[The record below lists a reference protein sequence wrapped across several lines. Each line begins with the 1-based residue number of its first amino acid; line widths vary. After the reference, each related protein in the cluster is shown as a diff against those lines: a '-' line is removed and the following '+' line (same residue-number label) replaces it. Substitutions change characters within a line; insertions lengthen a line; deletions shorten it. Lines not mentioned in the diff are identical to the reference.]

1 MHFFNTIAKNIQV
14 MQIGNKLRGL
24 RNENGFS
31 TAELADRLD
40 ISETTYRR
48 YETDKN
54 FPDIFTLDKIAK
66 IYNKNIAEILPAE
79 MIVIN
84 NNEQR
89 GGQSANALIINQYLS
104 EKLVEQYEQRIVE
117 LKEEVTFWRA
127 KTNH

>member
-1 MHFFNTIAKNIQV
+1 